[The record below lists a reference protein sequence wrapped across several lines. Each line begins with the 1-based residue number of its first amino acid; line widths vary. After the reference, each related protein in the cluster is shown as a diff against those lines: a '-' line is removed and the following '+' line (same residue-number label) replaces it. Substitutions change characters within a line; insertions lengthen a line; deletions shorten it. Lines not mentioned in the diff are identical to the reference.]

1 MVACAL
7 AGKGV
12 MMPDSASRAVRD
24 DRPRHTRIEAFNRL
38 KAGAADDDKLCQVLL
53 GHTDLSLRRV
63 ELMTF

>member
-1 MVACAL
+1 
-7 AGKGV
+7 